1 MWLHQL
7 QGRTIEKRGSSNKM
21 ASPVSDG
28 QSLRQ
33 RRWSDSISEIDDES
47 RNLVLIDS
55 AGLREK
61 GWQGQK
67 QGKILSGKDL
77 HQDGSHR
84 P

>member
-1 MWLHQL
+1 
-7 QGRTIEKRGSSNKM
+7 M

-55 AGLREK
+55 AGL
-61 GWQGQK
+61 
-67 QGKILSGKDL
+67 
-77 HQDGSHR
+77 
-84 P
+84 